1 MEIQTLKYKF
11 IEEIVKI
18 NNPDILLSLN
28 DFLDKLKN
36 KKNNKSEWMQFA
48 GIWENEEAD
57 EISEIIKDCEKVD
70 IKEW

>member
-11 IEEIVKI
+11 IEEIIKI

-28 DFLDKLKN
+28 NFLDKLKN
-36 KKNNKSEWMQFA
+36 KKNSKSAWMQFA
-48 GIWENEEAD
+48 GIWDNEEAD